1 MTSPIRILDTGLR
14 PARWNVAMTAA
25 LAARHA
31 DGAAPDTIRFHR
43 YTECVL
49 LGRTQRLAQAAD
61 PEHRRHRRVDTVHR
75 VTGGGAVYMTPR
87 MPAWDV
93 IIDRR
98 SLPGDL
104 GTVARRICE
113 GVAAGLSLLGCS
125 ARFRPA
131 NDVEI
136 GGFKVSGSSG
146 YAEGRTIVLQGTI
159 LIDDDVPAMAHALG
173 VSKASLR
180 DRITCLA
187 AVLAATPSIA
197 RVQACVTQ
205 GLMTALDRTPLPQD
219 PSPADLAAAEALLR
233 SEFGGEADVAEDRTG
248 RAPQGPT

>member
-25 LAARHA
+25 LAALHA

-43 YTECVL
+43 YPKCVL
-49 LGRTQRLAQAAD
+49 LGRTQHPAQPVV
-61 PEHRRHRRVDTVHR
+61 PEHRRQRDVEIVHR

-104 GTVARRICE
+104 GTAARRICE
-113 GVAAGLSLLGCS
+113 GVAAGLSRLGCT

-136 GGFKVSGSSG
+136 GGLKVSGSSG
-146 YAEGRTIVLQGTI
+146 YAEGRTIALQGTI
-159 LIDDDVPAMAHALG
+159 LIDDEVPAMAQALRI
-173 VSKASLR
+173 SKSVLR
-180 DRITCLA
+180 DRVTCLA
-187 AVLAATPSIA
+187 AVLPATPSIA
-197 RVQACVTQ
+197 RVQACVAQ
-205 GLMTALDRTPLPQD
+205 GLMTALDRTPVHQD

-233 SEFGGEADVAEDRTG
+233 GEYGAEAGVAGDATV
-248 RAPQGPT
+248 RAQRGAT

>member
-43 YTECVL
+43 YPECVL
-49 LGRTQRLAQAAD
+49 LGRTQRRAEAVD
-61 PEHRRHRRVDTVHR
+61 PERRRHRGIETVHR
-75 VTGGGAVYMTPR
+75 LTGGGAVYMTPR

-98 SLPGDL
+98 SLAGDFA
-104 GTVARRICE
+104 TATRRICE
-113 GVAAGLSLLGCS
+113 GVAAGLSRLGCT
-125 ARFRPA
+125 ARFRPP

-136 GGFKVSGSSG
+136 GGLKVAGSSG
-146 YAEGRTIVLQGTI
+146 YAEGRCIALQGTI
-159 LIDDDVPAMAHALG
+159 LIEDDVPAMARALG
-173 VSKASLR
+173 VPKAALR

-187 AVLAATPSIA
+187 AVLGAAPSVV
-197 RVQACVTQ
+197 RVQTCVTQ
-205 GLMTALDRTPLPQD
+205 GLMAALGRTPLLQD
-219 PSPADLAAAEALLR
+219 PSPGDLEDAEAILR
-233 SEFGGEADVAEDRTG
+233 KMVAEAGGAGNGSAHATR
-248 RAPQGPT
+248 GPA

>member
-25 LAARHA
+25 LTARHA

-43 YTECVL
+43 YPECVL
-49 LGRTQRLAQAAD
+49 LGRTQRLTEAANR
-61 PEHRRHRRVDTVHR
+61 ERHRGVEAVHR
-75 VTGGGAVYMTPR
+75 VTGGGAVYMSPR

-104 GTVARRICE
+104 GVATRRICE
-113 GVAAGLSLLGCS
+113 GVAAGLSRLGCT

-136 GGFKVSGSSG
+136 GGLKVSGSSG
-146 YAEGRTIVLQGTI
+146 YAEGRSLALQGTI
-159 LIDDDVPAMAHALG
+159 LIEDDVPAMARALRIP
-173 VSKASLR
+173 KAALR
-180 DRITCLA
+180 DRVTCLA
-187 AVLAATPSIA
+187 AVLGAAPSLA
-197 RVQACVTQ
+197 RVQACVVQ
-205 GLMTALDRTPLPQD
+205 GLMAALDRTAEPRD
-219 PSPADLAAAEALLR
+219 PSPGDLADTEALLR
-233 SEFGGEADVAEDRTG
+233 AEMEAGTRVTEDAARAARGSE
-248 RAPQGPT
+248 